1 LRSGV
6 LEVVS
11 PLKEESMNKSDLVKK
26 VADKT
31 ELSHRDASASV
42 NAVLDAVKDAL
53 GGGEKVT
60 LVGFGTF
67 GVKQRQARK
76 GKHPRTGKS
85 ITIPAKSVPYFSSG
99 KELRD
104 AAAGGKKKAAAA
116 PKKAPAKKKG
126 K

>member
-1 LRSGV
+1 
-6 LEVVS
+6 
-11 PLKEESMNKSDLVKK
+11 MNKSDLVKR
-26 VADKT
+26 VSDKT
-31 ELSHRDASASV
+31 ELSQKDASAAV

-67 GVKQRQARK
+67 GVKQRLERK

-85 ITIPAKSVPYFSSG
+85 IRIPAKAVPYFASG

-104 AAAGGKKKAAAA
+104 AASSPRKKAAAA
-116 PKKAPAKKKG
+116 GGAAKKAPAKAKG
-126 K
+126 KK

>member
-1 LRSGV
+1 
-6 LEVVS
+6 
-11 PLKEESMNKSDLVKK
+11 MNKSDLVKR

-31 ELSHRDASASV
+31 NLSHRDASGAV
-42 NAVLDAVKDAL
+42 NAVLDAIKDAL
-53 GGGEKVT
+53 GGSEKVT

-104 AAAGGKKKAAAA
+104 SASGGRRRSAPAAKKPAAKGKKR
-116 PKKAPAKKKG
+116 
-126 K
+126 

>member
-1 LRSGV
+1 
-6 LEVVS
+6 
-11 PLKEESMNKSDLVKK
+11 MNKSDLVKK

-31 ELSHRDASASV
+31 ELSHRDSSAAV

-85 ITIPAKSVPYFSSG
+85 ITIPAKTVPYFSSG

-104 AAAGGKKKAAAA
+104 AAGGGKKRSAPSGAKKAAG
-116 PKKAPAKKKG
+116 KKKG
-126 K
+126 R